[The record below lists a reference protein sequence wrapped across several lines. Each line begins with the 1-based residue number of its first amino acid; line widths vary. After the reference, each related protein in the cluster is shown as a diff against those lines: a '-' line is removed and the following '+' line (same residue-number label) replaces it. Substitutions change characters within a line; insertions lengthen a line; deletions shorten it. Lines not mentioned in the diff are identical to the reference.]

1 MPCRTRFSLIRPSR
15 LQNYPLSSR
24 IFREKYEIA
33 ARAVRTPKKRL
44 KMA

>member
-1 MPCRTRFSLIRPSR
+1 MPCRTRFSLIR

-44 KMA
+44 RRA